1 MVPGSLLA
9 VPKNQSAPS
18 GYSLYQSGEHKELVW
33 EEKAPVSMAR
43 YAGDGVE
50 VLSGKIYFVGGWTGS
65 SAQNIAERYDP
76 ATNTWETLAN
86 MSAAREGVACAVLDG
101 KLYAIGGADLSSVE
115 VFDLSNGNW
124 SAGISLPSKVSKG
137 TAITVDGKIY
147 LMGGKNASN
156 QNINQVLCFDPST
169 SQWSTKANM
178 PTAGNGMK
186 LVWFEDR
193 IWAIGGLDGSVANKV
208 ESYDP
213 TADSWQA
220 EASLTTSRG
229 WPVAW
234 VANGRIYAG
243 GGDNLNSI
251 VVYDPT
257 TKQWASAGTF
267 TENKY
272 AADAVVL
279 NDKVYV
285 VAGQTASNVYSK
297 KVFAADLNAS
307 VSGVFDLYRKD
318 GNASSGVPT
327 VQAEVADG
335 SVTASKLSSEVSNA
349 LKPVVVEQPSSV
361 VEVGGNPA
369 YLAVD
374 ATGVNNSYQWKKNG
388 VDIAGATN
396 HTLSIADLNA
406 SQHEGNYTLVVSNAF
421 GSATSSV
428 AQIDVNGS
436 LTEGLV
442 GWWKFDETDGDVA
455 YDSSGNGNEGNLT
468 NGPTWVEGKI
478 GGALSFDGVN
488 DYVNFGVRDVFNL
501 ESKITV
507 SLWIKA
513 FDYKYAQVI
522 SKSTLSGVFTWAFK
536 WRVSS
541 ERFYFRIYDPSGQFE
556 TFLRYNQNPPL
567 NEWSNILF
575 SYGDSN
581 SNLYLNSNLEA
592 EGNFTATFTNQTNPL
607 LLGGAG
613 SEMFFGLIDD
623 LRIYDRALSAFEV
636 KALYELGEQP
646 VQESGS
652 GTTTVV
658 NGKVADESIGL
669 SKLDATILKY
679 LKPEIT
685 QQPTA
690 TTIFADTN
698 GTISVSAEGKYLTY
712 QWKKNGVNLAGET
725 NATLSITDANATQ
738 HDGNYSVVVSNDFGS
753 VESGEAG
760 MDVWNVGDNVS
771 NVSLW
776 LDASNVGSFVLSSS
790 VIQNWRDLSG
800 NGNDMNISNGNPSLT
815 GQLNGKTVAAYDG
828 DDTTATT
835 KNFSNDLDQSGYSIV
850 ALSRYAGNPRLR
862 VISSGYSGGS
872 RNWLLGHHDGKHSTF
887 FADNWVDSG
896 TTGDLNWHIFSV
908 THEPA
913 ISYNNGVAP
922 LSSFWLDGTNRLQN
936 SGLSSDTAP
945 SPSDIVFGGALTTE
959 KSNCEVAEFI
969 MIAAEI
975 SDTKRQ
981 EIEGY
986 LAHKWGLRPILPNN
1000 HFYK

>member
-1 MVPGSLLA
+1 MTKLMWWLDKP
-9 VPKNQSAPS
+9 PQS
-18 GYSLYQSGEHKELVW
+18 
-33 EEKAPVSMAR
+33 
-43 YAGDGVE
+43 
-50 VLSGKIYFVGGWTGS
+50 
-65 SAQNIAERYDP
+65 
-76 ATNTWETLAN
+76 
-86 MSAAREGVACAVLDG
+86 
-101 KLYAIGGADLSSVE
+101 
-115 VFDLSNGNW
+115 
-124 SAGISLPSKVSKG
+124 
-137 TAITVDGKIY
+137 
-147 LMGGKNASN
+147 
-156 QNINQVLCFDPST
+156 
-169 SQWSTKANM
+169 
-178 PTAGNGMK
+178 
-186 LVWFEDR
+186 
-193 IWAIGGLDGSVANKV
+193 
-208 ESYDP
+208 
-213 TADSWQA
+213 
-220 EASLTTSRG
+220 
-229 WPVAW
+229 
-234 VANGRIYAG
+234 
-243 GGDNLNSI
+243 
-251 VVYDPT
+251 
-257 TKQWASAGTF
+257 
-267 TENKY
+267 
-272 AADAVVL
+272 
-279 NDKVYV
+279 
-285 VAGQTASNVYSK
+285 VYSN

-658 NGKVADESIGL
+658 NGKVADESIGI

-690 TTIFADTN
+690 STIFADTN

-712 QWKKNGVNLAGET
+712 QWKKNGVNLTGET
-725 NATLSITDANATQ
+725 NATLTITDANATQ

-753 VESGEAG
+753 VESGDMEVVISFWTPSVITALK
-760 MDVWNVGDNVS
+760 
-771 NVSLW
+771 LW
-776 LDASNVGSFVLSSS
+776 LDANDTSSIFLGSGKVSAWNDKSGNSKNATQSTGSARPTFLTNSVSFDGVDDKLEFPALGLSGDASVVFAFNVLSDDGYSVLTGSGSDHWDRFNVDQRSYPGHFRSLRIETLSLNFPTSGEQILAYLADSAGPKFEIRLNGSNVFQSTDSFS
-790 VIQNWRDLSG
+790 
-800 NGNDMNISNGNPSLT
+800 
-815 GQLNGKTVAAYDG
+815 
-828 DDTTATT
+828 
-835 KNFSNDLDQSGYSIV
+835 
-850 ALSRYAGNPRLR
+850 
-862 VISSGYSGGS
+862 
-872 RNWLLGHHDGKHSTF
+872 
-887 FADNWVDSG
+887 FADNIGILGGNGATAFKG
-896 TTGDLNWHIFSV
+896 TIMEVVVIDDYSTEV
-908 THEPA
+908 
-913 ISYNNGVAP
+913 VQ
-922 LSSFWLDGTNRLQN
+922 RL
-936 SGLSSDTAP
+936 
-945 SPSDIVFGGALTTE
+945 
-959 KSNCEVAEFI
+959 
-969 MIAAEI
+969 
-975 SDTKRQ
+975 
-981 EIEGY
+981 EGY
-986 LAHKWGLRPILPNN
+986 LAGKWGLLNNLPND
-1000 HFYK
+1000 HPYK